1 MWDNPLRRF
10 IVGSLIGA
18 TAYAFCLGVANADE
32 KEDAARGVVD
42 ELHNQLFAV
51 ANDSTLTFDE
61 RVFELTPIVKASYDF
76 EYISRFVLRR
86 SWRDLERSQKDEF
99 ISAFQR
105 LSVANYANR
114 FSDIAAENLVITEV
128 LPANGDRVQVDSRLQ
143 SDELD
148 LMLSYTL
155 RGGEG
160 GHWAIVNLIADGVS
174 DLALRRA
181 EYSRVFKD
189 KGFDGLLV
197 HVEGQISDLN

>member
-1 MWDNPLRRF
+1 MWGNPLRRF

-18 TAYAFCLGVANADE
+18 STYAFCLGVANADE

-76 EYISRFVLRR
+76 EYISRFILRR

-105 LSVANYANR
+105 LIESVTSYQMKHL
-114 FSDIAAENLVITEV
+114 DI
-128 LPANGDRVQVDSRLQ
+128 
-143 SDELD
+143 
-148 LMLSYTL
+148 
-155 RGGEG
+155 
-160 GHWAIVNLIADGVS
+160 
-174 DLALRRA
+174 
-181 EYSRVFKD
+181 
-189 KGFDGLLV
+189 
-197 HVEGQISDLN
+197 